1 MQLSVSNAF
10 RMNLAA
16 VALVIGASAG
26 QTADTP
32 PSIAA
37 GLFDKEHIGQLPAG
51 TELTYKFERDG
62 SEPKLLGPNYK
73 DDVKL
78 TIDEVT
84 DDGKRTVGVR
94 VFTGHR
100 GRDVRTFTGLSI
112 NPILVFYLDRAVVN
126 FATLAGGN
134 RAYHKNRFRIAMRT
148 KDGLFPTTFQYKGKT
163 VKGYRLAIRPYSGDK
178 NLHKMRGY
186 ENAHFEVLMSDEVP
200 GYFAKLTSAYESPKD
215 GSPSLKERISIE
227 GLEETAKAEAKIP
240 GDKK

>member
-1 MQLSVSNAF
+1 MQLTLSNVF
-10 RMNLAA
+10 RMSLAA
-16 VALVIGASAG
+16 AVMVIGASAG

-32 PSIAA
+32 PSITAA
-37 GLFDKEHIGQLPAG
+37 LFDKEHIGELPAG

-73 DDVKL
+73 DDVKI
-78 TIDEVT
+78 TVDEVT
-84 DDGKRTVGVR
+84 DDGKRTVSVR

-100 GRDVRTFTGLSI
+100 GREVRTITGLSG

-148 KDGLFPTTFQYKGKT
+148 KGGLFPTTFQYKGKT
-163 VKGYRLAIRPYSGDK
+163 VKGYRLAIRPYTGDK

-200 GYFAKLTSAYESPKD
+200 GYFAKFTSAYESPKD

>member
-1 MQLSVSNAF
+1 MQLTLSNVF
-10 RMNLAA
+10 RMSLAA
-16 VALVIGASAG
+16 AVMVIGASAG

-32 PSIAA
+32 PSITAA
-37 GLFDKEHIGQLPAG
+37 LFDKEHIGELPAG

-73 DDVKL
+73 DDVKI
-78 TIDEVT
+78 TVDEVT
-84 DDGKRTVGVR
+84 DDGKRTVSVR

-100 GRDVRTFTGLSI
+100 GREARTITGLSG

-148 KDGLFPTTFQYKGKT
+148 KGGLFPTTFQYKGKT
-163 VKGYRLAIRPYSGDK
+163 VKCYRLAIRPYSGDK
-178 NLHKMRGY
+178 NLHKMKGY

-200 GYFAKLTSAYESPKD
+200 GYFAEFTAAYESPKD
-215 GSPSLKERISIE
+215 GSPSLNERISIE
-227 GLEETAKAEAKIP
+227 GLEETAKAEAEIP